1 MNVKSVSKEEMTK
14 AAKGEYYFILE
25 SFLKSGEPFGEVIEI
40 DGLAK
45 QVGNALRT
53 RANKDFG
60 GKVTVTVSGDRVFL
74 ERQDEA

>member
-1 MNVKSVSKEEMTK
+1 MVVKSVDKDEMTK

-25 SFLKSGEPFGEVIEI
+25 SFLKSGEPFGEVLEFE
-40 DGLAK
+40 GLAK

-53 RANKDFG
+53 RAHKDFD

-74 ERQDEA
+74 ERTDET